1 MKTVKSKLTI
11 FALTAFVA
19 VAMTL
24 CSGLSAFAQEGG
36 EPIVV
41 DSVIAQVNSDI
52 IMLSSLKREMKDAVE
67 SFKRQGM
74 PEQKANEEVTR
85 RQAEIIANLV
95 DELLLVQKGKE
106 LSLTDDVEKEVNAEM
121 LRVMKEQ
128 GFKAIAEME
137 EAMRKEGI
145 DPAEIRQTLRTQ
157 YMKNAVL
164 SSEVDA
170 KIYNNITTPEAKDY
184 FEKHKDKFRKPE
196 VVTISEI
203 FLSLAGKPE
212 AEVRAKADQIV
223 AQLRSGADFKTLA
236 AANSERLDQ
245 AGNRVA
251 VQSGGKVG
259 TFTVPDLRPEF
270 VNALKNVAAG
280 GVSDPIRIDEGF
292 EILRVDER
300 TPAGDVSTFDENK
313 VREAITIER
322 RDKER
327 EAYMKTLRK
336 DAYIKL
342 AKEYEPTV
350 APILGI
356 TTATPTTAS
365 DSTAPDAKG
374 KGKKSDK
381 NKKP

>member
-1 MKTVKSKLTI
+1 MKSKLTI
-11 FALTAFVA
+11 FAWTAFVA
-19 VAMTL
+19 VAVMFS
-24 CSGLSAFAQEGG
+24 SGLSAFAQEGG

-67 SFKRQGM
+67 AFKRQGM

-106 LSLTDDVEKEVNAEM
+106 LNLTDDVEKEVNVEM

-128 GFKAIAEME
+128 GFTTVQQME
-137 EAMRKEGI
+137 EAMRKEQI

-164 SSEVDA
+164 SSDVDA

-184 FEKHKDKFRKPE
+184 YEKHKDKFRKPE

-203 FLSLAGKPE
+203 FLSLAGKPNE
-212 AEVRAKADQIV
+212 AEVRAKANQIV

-245 AGNRVA
+245 AGNRTA
-251 VQSGGKVG
+251 VQNGGAVG
-259 TFTVPDLRPEF
+259 RFPVTDLRTELA
-270 VNALKNVAAG
+270 NAIKNVPVG
-280 GVSDPIRIDEGF
+280 GVSDLIRTDEGF

-300 TPAGDVSTFDENK
+300 VPAGDVPTFDENK

-356 TTATPTTAS
+356 NTATPATAS
-365 DSTAPDAKG
+365 DSTTPEAKG

-381 NKKP
+381 TKKP

>member
-1 MKTVKSKLTI
+1 MKSKLTI
-11 FALTAFVA
+11 FAWAAFVA

-52 IMLSSLKREMKDAVE
+52 IMLSALKREMKDAVE
-67 SFKRQGM
+67 AFKRQGM
-74 PEQKANEEVTR
+74 AEQKATEEVTR
-85 RQAEIIANLV
+85 RQAEIIVNLV

-106 LSLTDDVEKEVNAEM
+106 LNLTDDVEKEVNAEM
-121 LRVMKEQ
+121 ARVMKEQ
-128 GFKAIAEME
+128 GFTTVQQME
-137 EAMRKEGI
+137 EAMRKENI

-164 SSEVDA
+164 SSDVDA
-170 KIYNNITTPEAKDY
+170 KIYNNLTTPETKDY
-184 FEKHKDKFRKPE
+184 YEKHKDKFRKPE
-196 VVTISEI
+196 VVSISEI

-212 AEVRAKADQIV
+212 AEVRAKASQILT
-223 AQLRSGADFKTLA
+223 QLRSGADFKTLA

-245 AGNRVA
+245 AGNRTA

-259 TFTVPDLRPEF
+259 TFSVPDLRTEF
-270 VNALKNVAAG
+270 ANAIKNVPVG
-280 GVSDPIRIDEGF
+280 GVSDLIRTDEGF

-300 TPAGDVSTFDENK
+300 TPMGAVPTFDENK

-327 EAYMKTLRK
+327 ETYMKTLRK

-350 APILGI
+350 APLLGI
-356 TTATPTTAS
+356 NTATPATAS
-365 DSTAPDAKG
+365 DSTAPAAKG
-374 KGKKSDK
+374 NGKKSDK
-381 NKKP
+381 NKKQ

>member
-1 MKTVKSKLTI
+1 MKSKLTI
-11 FALTAFVA
+11 FAWTAFVA
-19 VAMTL
+19 IAMMLGT
-24 CSGLSAFAQEGG
+24 GLSAFAQEGG

-41 DSVIAQVNSDI
+41 DSVVAQVNSDI
-52 IMLSSLKREMKDAVE
+52 IMLSSLKREMKDAIE
-67 SFKRQGM
+67 SFKRNGM
-74 PEQKANEEVTR
+74 PEQKANEEVTH

-106 LSLTDDVEKEVNAEM
+106 LSLADEVEKEVNAEM
-121 LRVMKEQ
+121 LHVMKEQ
-128 GFKAIAEME
+128 GFKTIVEME
-137 EAMRKEGI
+137 EAMRKEQI

-170 KIYNNITTPEAKDY
+170 KIYNSLTPDDAKKY
-184 FEKHKDKFRKPE
+184 YESHKDKFRKPE
-196 VVTISEI
+196 VISISEI

-212 AEVRAKADQIV
+212 AEVRAKANQII

-259 TFTVPDLRPEF
+259 TFSIPDLRPEF
-270 VNALKNVAAG
+270 ASALKSVPVG

-300 TPAGDVSTFDENK
+300 TPMGDAPTFDENK

-327 EAYMKTLRK
+327 DAYMKTLRK

-356 TTATPTTAS
+356 NTATPATAS
-365 DSTAPDAKG
+365 DSTTPDAKG

>member
-1 MKTVKSKLTI
+1 MKSKFTI
-11 FALTAFVA
+11 LAWAASLAFA
-19 VAMTL
+19 MIL
-24 CSGLSAFAQEGG
+24 CSGSSALAQEGG
-36 EPIVV
+36 EPVVV

-52 IMLSSLKREMKDAVE
+52 IMLSSLRREMKDAVD

-74 PEQKANEEVTR
+74 PEDKANQEVTR
-85 RQAEIIANLV
+85 RQGEIIANLV

-106 LSLTDDVEKEVNAEM
+106 LNLTDEVEKDVNAEM
-121 LRVMKEQ
+121 LRVMKDQ
-128 GFKAIAEME
+128 GFKTIAEME

-164 SSEVDA
+164 SNEVDA
-170 KIYNNITTPEAKDY
+170 KIYNSLTLDDLKKYYDA
-184 FEKHKDKFRKPE
+184 HKDKFRKPE
-196 VVTISEI
+196 VVKISEI

-212 AEVRAKADQIV
+212 AEVRAKANQIV

-251 VQSGGKVG
+251 VQNGGQVG
-259 TFTVPDLRPEF
+259 TFSVPDLRAEF
-270 VNALKNVAAG
+270 VNGLKNVPVG
-280 GVSDPIRIDEGF
+280 GVSDPIRMDEGF

-300 TPAGDVSTFDENK
+300 TPMGDVPSFNENK

-322 RDKER
+322 RDKGR

-342 AKEYEPTV
+342 A
-350 APILGI
+350 
-356 TTATPTTAS
+356 
-365 DSTAPDAKG
+365 
-374 KGKKSDK
+374 
-381 NKKP
+381 